1 MSNRIFYIFI
11 GVLARKKYSHNCI
24 FVRYAVCVKNN
35 IISGFGA
42 FLCISALA
50 YLNSFDQSNLWLI
63 PPFGASMVLVMAVHE
78 SPLAHPK
85 NVLFGHIISAFSGVF
100 VYAIFDSSYLS
111 VGLGVGLA
119 IFLMMVTKTVH
130 PPAGANPI
138 IAILG
143 AKGAGFIIIPVAAGA
158 SFIVLFAIIYN
169 KLLKRK
175 YFTFKDLKD

>member
-1 MSNRIFYIFI
+1 M
-11 GVLARKKYSHNCI
+11 
-24 FVRYAVCVKNN
+24 KNN
-35 IISGFGA
+35 FISAVGA
-42 FLCISALA
+42 FVCISVLT
-50 YLNSFDQSNLWLI
+50 YFNSFDANNLWLI

-100 VYAIFDSSYLS
+100 VYSILGFSFLS

-119 IFLMMVTKTVH
+119 IFLMMTTKTVH

-143 AKGAGFIIIPVAAGA
+143 AKGFDFIIMPVAAGA
-158 SFIVLFAIIYN
+158 FFIVLFAMIYN
-169 KLLKRK
+169 KLLQRK
-175 YFTFKDLKD
+175 YFTVSDLRK

>member
-1 MSNRIFYIFI
+1 M
-11 GVLARKKYSHNCI
+11 
-24 FVRYAVCVKNN
+24 KNN
-35 IISGFGA
+35 FISAVGA
-42 FLCISALA
+42 FVCISVLA
-50 YLNSFDQSNLWLI
+50 YLNSFDANNLWLI

-100 VYAIFDSSYLS
+100 IYSILGFSFLS

-119 IFLMMVTKTVH
+119 IFLMMTTKTVH

-143 AKGAGFIIIPVAAGA
+143 AKGLDFIIMPVAAGA
-158 SFIVLFAIIYN
+158 FFIVFFAIIYN
-169 KLLKRK
+169 KLLRRK
-175 YFTFKDLKD
+175 YFTLSDLRKLTNG

>member
-1 MSNRIFYIFI
+1 M
-11 GVLARKKYSHNCI
+11 
-24 FVRYAVCVKNN
+24 KNN
-35 IISGFGA
+35 FISAVGA
-42 FLCISALA
+42 FVCISVLA
-50 YLNSFDQSNLWLI
+50 YLNSFDANNLWLI

-100 VYAIFDSSYLS
+100 VYSILGFSFLS

-119 IFLMMVTKTVH
+119 IFLMMTTKTVH

-143 AKGAGFIIIPVAAGA
+143 AKGLDFIIMPVAAGA
-158 SFIVLFAIIYN
+158 FFIVFFAIIYN

-175 YFTFKDLKD
+175 YFTFKDWRQLIRY

>member
-1 MSNRIFYIFI
+1 M
-11 GVLARKKYSHNCI
+11 
-24 FVRYAVCVKNN
+24 KNN
-35 IISGFGA
+35 LISGFGA

-50 YLNSFDQSNLWLI
+50 YLNSYDASNLWLI

-85 NVLFGHIISAFSGVF
+85 NVFFGHIISAFSGVF
-100 VYAIFDSSYLS
+100 IYTILGFSFFS

-119 IFLMMVTKTVH
+119 IFLMMATKTVH

-143 AKGAGFIIIPVAAGA
+143 AKGVGFIMIPVAAGA
-158 SFIVLFAIIYN
+158 AFIVLFAIIYN
-169 KLLKRK
+169 QLMKRK
-175 YFTFKDLKD
+175 YFTFNDLRQ

>member
-1 MSNRIFYIFI
+1 MKNNFI
-11 GVLARKKYSHNCI
+11 SAVGAFVCISVLAY
-24 FVRYAVCVKNN
+24 F
-35 IISGFGA
+35 
-42 FLCISALA
+42 
-50 YLNSFDQSNLWLI
+50 NSFDVNNLWLI

-100 VYAIFDSSYLS
+100 VYSILGFSFLS

-119 IFLMMVTKTVH
+119 IFLMMTTKTVH

-143 AKGAGFIIIPVAAGA
+143 AKGLDFIIMPVAAGA
-158 SFIVLFAIIYN
+158 FFIVLFAIIYN

-175 YFTFKDLKD
+175 YFTLSDLRK